1 MRADTSTRVCTYI
14 QRMYRAAFL
23 CGMFMVIVKAEVRAA
38 ERVCLEACWPIFLV
52 YVVSTGVLAAHALRL
67 SWWSE
72 SVQGMLVLVLTLM
85 KRLIMIIFFS
95 LENRGW
101 KIVVMGA

>member
-1 MRADTSTRVCTYI
+1 MRADTSTLACTYV
-14 QRMYRAAFL
+14 QRMDRAAFL
-23 CGMFMVIVKAEVRAA
+23 CGMLMVIVTAEVRAA
-38 ERVCLEACWPIFLV
+38 DRACLDACRLVFLV
-52 YVVSTGVLAAHALRL
+52 YVVSTGVLAAHARRL

-85 KRLIMIIFFS
+85 KRLIFFFFS
-95 LENRGW
+95 PLENRGW